1 MEGIERLSQTDVELL
16 HVDVVDGKFVKGRK
30 IPFRILK
37 KIYKYTSKRLDVH
50 LMVQKPK
57 KYIKAFSTMNTER
70 ITIHIE
76 VEKDLEKNLQL
87 IRNYGIQCGLAI
99 NPKTELEKVYP
110 YFNQIDSILIM
121 AAEPGY
127 GGQPFL
133 PETEEKIKKLKAEIK
148 KRKKDITITVDCG
161 INQETIQKVREAD
174 IIVSGSFI
182 TKEEN
187 FQKQIDLLRKGFEK
201 EKPEPKERKEEK
213 KKEKPTKEKKTTT
226 KEKKKGRNFSSK
238 EPFKDEKPENIEKQ
252 NTKIEKKK
260 TEKTEYKNTKIE
272 KEKMEKKEKKD
283 GKKEP
288 KSKKER

>member
-260 TEKTEYKNTKIE
+260 TEK
-272 KEKMEKKEKKD
+272 KEKKD